1 MSRWSGVF
9 TPIVTPFLDD
19 ALDEPGLRRNIA
31 WLMRTPLTGLVVLG
45 SNGEAPHLDDAEAD
59 RVIAVARDGVSGDRV
74 FIAGTG
80 RESTRA
86 TISATRRAA
95 ALGADAALVRTPSFF
110 TGEMTSDVFVKH
122 YTAVADVSPIP
133 VFLYNVTMFTGV
145 HLVPDAVERL
155 ASHPNII
162 GMKES
167 GGDMGQIA
175 ECITRTPDEFVM
187 YAGSAATYFHALCA
201 GCSGAVLA
209 VASVV
214 PDLCVEIWRLVRD
227 HRIDDARR
235 LQQRLAPLARAV
247 GTAHGVPG
255 LKAALD
261 ALGYAGGAP
270 RPPLLPASTAAVT
283 EIRAHLLALGLGPV
297 AAEALQPD
305 RQPA

>member
-1 MSRWSGVF
+1 MSRWSGVL

-59 RVIAVARDGVSGDRV
+59 RVIAVAR
-74 FIAGTG
+74 
-80 RESTRA
+80 
-86 TISATRRAA
+86 
-95 ALGADAALVRTPSFF
+95 
-110 TGEMTSDVFVKH
+110 
-122 YTAVADVSPIP
+122 
-133 VFLYNVTMFTGV
+133 
-145 HLVPDAVERL
+145 L

-167 GGDMGQIA
+167 GGDTGQIA
-175 ECITRTPDEFVM
+175 ECITRTLDEFVM
-187 YAGSAATYFHALCA
+187 YAGAAATYFHALCA

-209 VASVV
+209 MASAV

-235 LQQRLAPLARAV
+235 LQRRLAPLARAV

-261 ALGYAGGAP
+261 ALRCAGGAP
-270 RPPLLPASTAAVT
+270 RPPLLSASTAAVT
-283 EIRAHLLALGLGPV
+283 EILAHLLALGLVPV
-297 AAEALQPD
+297 AAEASQPE